1 MRDWYFNIDTYL
13 YYKNVID
20 MSIEDIVKMN
30 GMVKKQFFLLCK
42 ISKNKKH
49 NHYNSA
55 IIMIKKK
62 NIDF

>member
-1 MRDWYFNIDTYL
+1 
-13 YYKNVID
+13 